1 MSRMLEP
8 GPNPHIQK
16 FMERKAPKGYGTP
29 RVNKKQAEEDSG
41 ICYPKDTLRET
52 ILLCVPCH
60 AHPYVGPASVRGS
73 RSRADDTAL
82 YDRRKNT
89 PMRMACKLP
98 GEVPPKPEAPDC
110 HGRAKSDITTGHE
123 NLYERSYYS

>member
-1 MSRMLEP
+1 MLFITQQATGCKVLLSRFAHLGGAPAMNRMLEP

-29 RVNKKQAEEDSG
+29 RVNTKRAEEDSG

-52 ILLCVPCH
+52 ILL
-60 AHPYVGPASVRGS
+60 
-73 RSRADDTAL
+73 
-82 YDRRKNT
+82 KNT